1 MKSSLIVCL
10 MFCAGCVLGA
20 VWKPEMDFHPLSM
33 YVLYALMWQVGVS
46 IGSHKNLKQLFA
58 GLSPKMLFIPLGT
71 VVGTLTFSAVASLLL
86 RDWNAFDCMAVGCG
100 FAYYSLSSVLITQFK
115 TASLGLQLAT
125 ELGTIALL
133 TNVMREMIAL
143 LGCPLLMK
151 FFGRLAPIS
160 AAGVNS
166 MDVVLPVITRCAG
179 KDIIPVAILHGLLI
193 DLSVPFFVSL
203 FCSL

>member
-86 RDWNAFDCMAVGCG
+86 RDWNAFDCMAVGYAIDPTLVETIQG
-100 FAYYSLSSVLITQFK
+100 HVGVETQSPLTLGMTVLDSRHHHVWTQ
-115 TASLGLQLAT
+115 
-125 ELGTIALL
+125 
-133 TNVMREMIAL
+133 
-143 LGCPLLMK
+143 
-151 FFGRLAPIS
+151 
-160 AAGVNS
+160 
-166 MDVVLPVITRCAG
+166 LPVIEIGAKADYHRF
-179 KDIIPVAILHGLLI
+179 LRLLKQ
-193 DLSVPFFVSL
+193 LVL
-203 FCSL
+203 A